1 VGVLA
6 AVNASLA
13 GKSAVLHCLACLCV
27 LHCDYCAQ
35 GKGLLL
41 LLLRFMVALSI
52 MRPHSH
58 Y

>member
-1 VGVLA
+1 VLA